1 MDRQDYMQQ
10 LVHRLTL
17 PVRLAD
23 GAGGTSGSG
32 HVEALE
38 QPFLHNAYTQQL
50 HEESGE
56 VGRGLVFWGRCV
68 AQHPQYPCA
77 ARPASF
83 AGGRAD
89 VLRVHSRPPALTA
102 SLLNESPGNVP
113 SRPLFPA
120 LEGTDWS

>member
-1 MDRQDYMQQ
+1 MSLDAHLQSLQARTTTCCSFPMHPCTHGLRPPLNLLRLAPPAARYGLHCEDCVERQDYMQQ

-23 GAGGTSGSG
+23 GVGSSGGSG

-56 VGRGLVFWGRCV
+56 VG
-68 AQHPQYPCA
+68 A
-77 ARPASF
+77 
-83 AGGRAD
+83 
-89 VLRVHSRPPALTA
+89 
-102 SLLNESPGNVP
+102 
-113 SRPLFPA
+113 
-120 LEGTDWS
+120 